1 MRYLQAR
8 DAVECGIFGQ
18 RMLQDAVS
26 SDEEYRVF
34 R

>member
-1 MRYLQAR
+1 MWYLQAR
-8 DAVECGIFGQ
+8 DAVECGIFRQG
-18 RMLQDAVS
+18 MLQDEVS